1 MESTATRVLSKGG
14 SVRGGGGG
22 GGCGVDGGGGG
33 DDERRVISRKKE
45 TYAVGPSLLQYLQHF
60 GRRAEI
66 PLVYEDLLRFT
77 AAMPYEN
84 PSGRET
90 LWMTVAYAPEVMA
103 ELQPK
108 LTRIYAMLKIGG
120 DLSRTEHLAVERIDY
135 GDFANSRPFRIR
147 IINLFNGNA
156 DHYYVKIA
164 DASRICGLELE
175 HLLSPFRINYLVR
188 ENTLVEE
195 HIAGVPGDAFI
206 RDYLGPGELN
216 RVRVAKEFV
225 KFAERCYLRLLG
237 DMRSVNYVVDI
248 TPDFEEVQYRVRPID
263 FDQQCHEGRLEVY
276 RPHLFP
282 DNKPVDELVRAHLNV
297 PTIVQYRQEERSQS
311 ARRIKA
317 ENRRFHALLS
327 TMRKTPV
334 APPENIARLAGELE
348 RYHEGGGFAGK
359 DNMADLL
366 ERHLGLLLHDSE
378 QG

>member
-1 MESTATRVLSKGG
+1 MVRVDAGA
-14 SVRGGGGG
+14 R
-22 GGCGVDGGGGG
+22 G

-45 TYAVGPSLLQYLQHF
+45 KYAVGPSLLQYLQHF

-77 AAMPYEN
+77 TGMPYEN
-84 PSGRET
+84 PSGQET

-135 GDFANSRPFRIR
+135 GDFANSQPFRVR

-156 DHYYVKIA
+156 DHYYVKYA
-164 DASRICGLELE
+164 DASRIYGLELE

-195 HIAGVPGDAFI
+195 HIAGVPGDVFI
-206 RDYLGPGELN
+206 RDHLGREDLN

-237 DMRSVNYVVDI
+237 DMRAVNYVVDI

-263 FDQQCHEGRLEVY
+263 FDQQCHEQRLEVY

-282 DNKPVDELVRAHLNV
+282 DNKPVDELVRTHLNV
-297 PTIVQYRQEERSQS
+297 PTIVQYRQEERSQT

-317 ENRRFHALLS
+317 ESRRFHALLS
-327 TMRKTPV
+327 TMRKTV
-334 APPENIARLAGELE
+334 IAPPEYVAGLARELD
-348 RYHEGGGFAGK
+348 RYHRCTEFAGRTT
-359 DNMADLL
+359 MADLL
-366 ERHLGLLLHDSE
+366 EHHLERLLTDTIHE
-378 QG
+378 